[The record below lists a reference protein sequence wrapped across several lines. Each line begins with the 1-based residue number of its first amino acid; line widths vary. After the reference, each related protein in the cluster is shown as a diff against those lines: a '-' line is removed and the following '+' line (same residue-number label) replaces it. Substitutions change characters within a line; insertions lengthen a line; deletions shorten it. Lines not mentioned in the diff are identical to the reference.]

1 MNKFNTKQMFSRV
14 TDAAKIGAGVL
25 AANKVEEAAIK
36 YLPEQVAPYSA
47 AVPILAGALL
57 YPSKKGIMQDIALG
71 MMVGGVVN
79 TAEEFIPGINGLGN
93 LDQVLGY
100 TEAYED
106 SALGDLDND
115 PFDEEF

>member
-1 MNKFNTKQMFSRV
+1 MKKFNTKQMIGRV

-36 YLPEQVAPYSA
+36 YLPEAVAPYSA
-47 AVPILAGALL
+47 AVPVLVGALL
-57 YPSKKGIMQDIALG
+57 YPTKKGIMQDICTGL
-71 MMVGGVVN
+71 MVGGVVN

-93 LDQVLGY
+93 LDSVLGY
-100 TEAYED
+100 TEAGE

-115 PFDEEF
+115 PFDENF